1 MDIPGI
7 LTIFVSLIA
16 LIDPLGTVG
25 IFLAITC
32 NDSTAV
38 RKRTALLGCVYAF
51 CILILFLGFGG
62 SILSFFGITVSAVQV
77 GGGLILAKIGLDLID
92 VKMESKS
99 SPAEERDAVVRD
111 SSAFFPLAM
120 PLLAGPGAMTV
131 AIAESSH
138 FRDGHWSDL
147 LSATIAVALAC
158 FVTWIVLDKAILIQ
172 KVLGKSGTNAIT
184 RIMGFILV
192 CIAAQMTIVGIQG
205 VIASVTHIPPSLPP
219 KDSISAAVSI
229 LPWLTHISI

>member
-1 MDIPGI
+1 
-7 LTIFVSLIA
+7 
-16 LIDPLGTVG
+16 
-25 IFLAITC
+25 
-32 NDSTAV
+32 
-38 RKRTALLGCVYAF
+38 
-51 CILILFLGFGG
+51 
-62 SILSFFGITVSAVQV
+62 
-77 GGGLILAKIGLDLID
+77 
-92 VKMESKS
+92 
-99 SPAEERDAVVRD
+99 
-111 SSAFFPLAM
+111 M

-184 RIMGFILV
+184 RVMGFILV

-205 VIASVTHIPPSLPP
+205 VIASVAQIPPSLPP
-219 KDSISAAVSI
+219 KDSISTAVSI
-229 LPWLTHISI
+229 LPWLTHICI